1 MGVPCYLCTMFV
13 RKKPNKSGTVS
24 VQVVQKTKTRKQ
36 RVVKSFGSARPD
48 DTAAIE
54 NLMQA
59 ASSFL
64 QEIAGPALPHIYE
77 EEDVID
83 GFVSNLNNAQ
93 VQVAGPELVF
103 GTLYDRIGY
112 GAIRNSMFRNIV
124 ICRLFNPGSKLKS
137 VDYMERYLHV
147 TYGVDQIYR
156 FLDNLCYRKE
166 DDEGKADCNGCSG
179 SEAGKECDNLKPLAT
194 TKPKPD
200 DFKTS
205 VENIAYSY
213 TKKMV
218 GDNISVCFYDMT
230 TLYFEAAEEDDLR
243 KCGFSKDGKHSCPQI
258 FLGLLVAS
266 GGNPIGYEIYEG
278 NISEGHTMIPLIRK
292 LASRFGFDKPIV
304 VADAG
309 LLSKTNI
316 DELTKDGYQ
325 YILGARPK
333 SETEK
338 IKEQILAL
346 DMKHGDVVE
355 IKKDGDVR
363 LVLSCTEKR
372 AKKDA
377 HNRQRGLA
385 RLQKKMA
392 SGRLT
397 KQNINNRGYNKYLKM
412 EGEVTIGINMEKYE
426 ADAAWDGIKG
436 YVTNTML
443 TKDEVIANYSNLWF
457 IERAFR
463 MNKFDLAVRPI
474 YHRLRNRIEG
484 HICICFT
491 AYTIMLELER
501 ILKAAKSELTIYRV
515 QELVKNMYAI
525 TYTLPK
531 SKQTRR
537 VYLGMDEEQSELCRL
552 VVPSWGR

>member
-1 MGVPCYLCTMFV
+1 MFI

-24 VQVVQKTKTRKQ
+24 VQVVQKIKSRKQ
-36 RVVKSFGSARPD
+36 RVLKSLGSAHPN
-48 DTAAIE
+48 DTASLE
-54 NLMQA
+54 KLMLQ
-59 ASSFL
+59 ASSFI
-64 QEIAGPALPHIYE
+64 QEMEGPSLPHIYE

-83 GFVSNLNNAQ
+83 GFVSSLNNAQ

-112 GAIRNSMFRNIV
+112 GAIRNRMFRNIV
-124 ICRLFNPGSKLKS
+124 ICRLFNPGSKLKT

-147 TYGVDQIYR
+147 TYSVDQIYR

-166 DDEGKADCNGCSG
+166 EEEKGNDVRKPETAGEG
-179 SEAGKECDNLKPLAT
+179 SEPTSTSTAKSKQ
-194 TKPKPD
+194 D
-200 DFKTS
+200 DFKTR
-205 VENIAYSY
+205 VEDIAYSY

-218 GDNISVCFYDMT
+218 GDGISVCFYDMT

-292 LASRFGFDKPIV
+292 LASRFGFNKPIV

-309 LLSKTNI
+309 LLSKANI
-316 DELTKDGYQ
+316 EELTKDGYQ
-325 YILGARPK
+325 YIIGARPK
-333 SETEK
+333 SESDK
-338 IKEQILAL
+338 VKEQILSL
-346 DMKHGDVVE
+346 DMKYGDVVE
-355 IKKDGDVR
+355 IEKDGGVR
-363 LVLSCTEKR
+363 IVLSCTERR

-412 EGEVTIGINMEKYE
+412 EGEVTISINMEKYE

-436 YVTNTML
+436 YVTNTTL
-443 TKDEVIANYSNLWF
+443 EKDEVIANYSNLWF

-474 YHRLRNRIEG
+474 FHRLRNRIEG

-501 ILKAAKSELTIYRV
+501 ILKAAKSEITIYRA

-531 SKQTRR
+531 SKQTKR
-537 VYLGMDEEQSELCRL
+537 VYLGMDDEQSELCQM
-552 VVPSWGR
+552 VVPDWRK

>member
-1 MGVPCYLCTMFV
+1 MFI
-13 RKKPNKSGTVS
+13 RKKLNKSGTVS
-24 VQVVQKTKTRKQ
+24 VFVLSTTKSRKQ
-36 RVVKSFGSARPD
+36 RLVKSFGSAHPN
-48 DTAAIE
+48 DTAAME
-54 NLMQA
+54 KLMQQ
-59 ASSFL
+59 ASSFI
-64 QEIAGPALPHIYE
+64 QEMEGPSLPHIYE

-83 GFVSNLNNAQ
+83 GFVSSLNNAQ

-112 GAIRNSMFRNIV
+112 GAIRNRMFRNIV
-124 ICRLFNPGSKLKS
+124 ICRLFNPGSKLKT

-147 TYGVDQIYR
+147 TYSVDQIYR

-166 DDEGKADCNGCSG
+166 EEEKGNDGRKSETAGEG
-179 SEAGKECDNLKPLAT
+179 SEPTSTSTAKSKQ
-194 TKPKPD
+194 D
-200 DFKTS
+200 DFKTR
-205 VENIAYSY
+205 VEDIAYSY

-218 GDNISVCFYDMT
+218 GDGISVCFYDMT

-309 LLSKTNI
+309 LLSKANI
-316 DELTKDGYQ
+316 EELTKDGYQ
-325 YILGARPK
+325 YIIGARPK
-333 SETEK
+333 SESNK
-338 IKEQILAL
+338 VKEQILSL
-346 DMKHGDVVE
+346 DMKYGDVVE
-355 IKKDGDVR
+355 IEKDGGVR
-363 LVLSCTEKR
+363 IVLSCTERR

-412 EGEVTIGINMEKYE
+412 EGEVTISINMEKYE

-436 YVTNTML
+436 YVTNTTL
-443 TKDEVIANYSNLWF
+443 EKDEVIANYSNLWF

-474 YHRLRNRIEG
+474 FHRLRNRIEG

-501 ILKAAKSELTIYRV
+501 ILKAAKSEITIYRA

-531 SKQTRR
+531 SKQTKR

-552 VVPSWGR
+552 VVPGWQQDT

>member
-1 MGVPCYLCTMFV
+1 MFI
-13 RKKPNKSGTVS
+13 RKKRNKSGTIS
-24 VQVVQKTKTRKQ
+24 VFVLSTTKSRKQ
-36 RVVKSFGSARPD
+36 RLVKSFGSAHPN
-48 DTAAIE
+48 DTATLE
-54 NLMQA
+54 KLMQQA
-59 ASSFL
+59 LSFI
-64 QEIAGPALPHIYE
+64 QEMEGPSLPHIYE

-83 GFVSNLNNAQ
+83 GFVSSLSNAQ

-112 GAIRNSMFRNIV
+112 GAIRNRMFRDIV
-124 ICRLFNPGSKLKS
+124 ICRLFNPGSKLKT

-147 TYGVDQIYR
+147 TYSVDQIYR

-166 DDEGKADCNGCSG
+166 EEEKSNDDRKPETAAGESG
-179 SEAGKECDNLKPLAT
+179 STSTSPAKPRPA
-194 TKPKPD
+194 
-200 DFKTS
+200 DFKTR
-205 VENIAYSY
+205 VEDIAYSY
-213 TKKMV
+213 TKKMA

-309 LLSKTNI
+309 LLSKANI
-316 DELTKDGYQ
+316 EELTKDGYQ

-333 SETEK
+333 SESEK
-338 IKEQILAL
+338 VKEQILSL
-346 DMKHGDVVE
+346 GMKYGDVVE
-355 IKKDGDVR
+355 IEKGGGVR

-372 AKKDA
+372 ARKDA

-412 EGEVTIGINMEKYE
+412 EGEVTISINMEKYE

-436 YVTNTML
+436 YVTNTTL
-443 TKDEVIANYSNLWF
+443 EKDEVIANYSNLWF

-501 ILKAAKSELTIYRV
+501 ILKAAKSEITIYRA

-531 SKQTRR
+531 SKQTKR
-537 VYLGMDEEQSELCRL
+537 VYLGMDEEQSDLCRL
-552 VVPSWGR
+552 VVPGWRK

>member
-1 MGVPCYLCTMFV
+1 M
-13 RKKPNKSGTVS
+13 
-24 VQVVQKTKTRKQ
+24 
-36 RVVKSFGSARPD
+36 
-48 DTAAIE
+48 E
-54 NLMQA
+54 
-59 ASSFL
+59 
-64 QEIAGPALPHIYE
+64 GPFLPHIYE

-83 GFVSNLNNAQ
+83 GFVSSLNNAQ

-112 GAIRNSMFRNIV
+112 GAIRNRMFRNIV
-124 ICRLFNPGSKLKS
+124 ICRLFNPGSKLKT

-147 TYGVDQIYR
+147 TYSVDQIYR

-166 DDEGKADCNGCSG
+166 DEKKKEETGGGESEGGEK
-179 SEAGKECDNLKPLAT
+179 CDAPKPRTAS
-194 TKPKPD
+194 KPKPD
-200 DFKTS
+200 DFKTRL
-205 VENIAYSY
+205 EDIAYSH

-218 GDNISVCFYDMT
+218 GDSISVCFYDMT

-243 KCGFSKDGKHSCPQI
+243 RCGFSKDGRHSCPQM

-309 LLSKTNI
+309 LLSKANI
-316 DELTKDGYQ
+316 EELTRDGYQ

-346 DMKHGDVVE
+346 GMKHGDVVE
-355 IKKDGDVR
+355 IRKDGDVR
-363 LVLSCTEKR
+363 IVLSCTEKR

-385 RLQKKMA
+385 RLQKRMA

-412 EGEVTIGINMEKYE
+412 EGEVTISINMEKYE

-436 YVTNTML
+436 YVTNTTL
-443 TKDEVIANYSNLWF
+443 TKDEVIDNYSNLWF

-463 MNKFDLAVRPI
+463 INKFDLAVRPI

-501 ILKAAKSELTIYRV
+501 ILKAAKSELTIYRA

-531 SKQTRR
+531 SRQTKR

-552 VVPSWGR
+552 VVPGWRQGT

>member
-1 MGVPCYLCTMFV
+1 MFI
-13 RKKPNKSGTVS
+13 RKKLNKSGTVS
-24 VQVVQKTKTRKQ
+24 VFVLSTTKSRKQ
-36 RVVKSFGSARPD
+36 RLVKSFGSAHPN
-48 DTAAIE
+48 DTAALE
-54 NLMQA
+54 KLLQQ
-59 ASSFL
+59 ASSFI
-64 QEIAGPALPHIYE
+64 QEMEGPSLPHIYE

-83 GFVSNLNNAQ
+83 GFVSSLNNAQ

-112 GAIRNSMFRNIV
+112 GAIRNRMFRNIV
-124 ICRLFNPGSKLKS
+124 ICRLFNPGSKLKT

-147 TYGVDQIYR
+147 TYSVDQIYR

-166 DDEGKADCNGCSG
+166 EEEKGNDDRKSETAGEG
-179 SEAGKECDNLKPLAT
+179 SEPTSTSSAKSKQ
-194 TKPKPD
+194 D
-200 DFKTS
+200 DFKTR
-205 VENIAYSY
+205 VEDIAYSY

-218 GDNISVCFYDMT
+218 GDGISVCFYDMT

-309 LLSKTNI
+309 LLSKANI
-316 DELTKDGYQ
+316 EELTKDGYQ
-325 YILGARPK
+325 YIIGARPK
-333 SETEK
+333 SESDK
-338 IKEQILAL
+338 VKEQILSL
-346 DMKHGDVVE
+346 DMKYGDVVE
-355 IKKDGDVR
+355 IEKDGGVR
-363 LVLSCTEKR
+363 IVLSCTERR

-412 EGEVTIGINMEKYE
+412 EGEVTISINMEKYE

-436 YVTNTML
+436 YVTNTTL
-443 TKDEVIANYSNLWF
+443 EKDEVIANYSNLWF

-474 YHRLRNRIEG
+474 FHRLRNRIEG

-501 ILKAAKSELTIYRV
+501 ILKAAKSEITIYRA

-531 SKQTRR
+531 SKQTKR

-552 VVPSWGR
+552 VVPGWQQDT

>member
-1 MGVPCYLCTMFV
+1 M
-13 RKKPNKSGTVS
+13 SGTVS
-24 VQVVQKTKTRKQ
+24 VQVVQKTKSRKQ
-36 RVVKSFGSARPD
+36 RVLKSLGSAYPH
-48 DTAAIE
+48 DTSAME
-54 NLMQA
+54 KLMQQ
-59 ASSFL
+59 ASFFI
-64 QEIAGPALPHIYE
+64 QEMEGPSLPHIYE
-77 EEDVID
+77 EEEVID
-83 GFVSNLNNAQ
+83 GFVSSLSNAQ

-112 GAIRNSMFRNIV
+112 GAIRNRMFRNIV
-124 ICRLFNPGSKLKS
+124 ICRLFNPGSKLKT

-147 TYGVDQIYR
+147 TYSVDQIYR

-166 DDEGKADCNGCSG
+166 AEEKSNDVRKPETAEGEGESTPTSPA
-179 SEAGKECDNLKPLAT
+179 
-194 TKPKPD
+194 KPKSA
-200 DFKTS
+200 DFKTR
-205 VENIAYSY
+205 VEDIAYSY

-218 GDNISVCFYDMT
+218 GDGISVCFYDMT

-309 LLSKTNI
+309 LLSKANI
-316 DELTKDGYQ
+316 EELTKDGYQ
-325 YILGARPK
+325 YIIGARPK
-333 SETEK
+333 SESDK
-338 IKEQILAL
+338 VKEQILSL
-346 DMKHGDVVE
+346 DMKYGDVME
-355 IKKDGDVR
+355 IEKDGGVR
-363 LVLSCTEKR
+363 IVLSCTERR

-412 EGEVTIGINMEKYE
+412 EGEVTISINMEKYE

-436 YVTNTML
+436 YVTNT
-443 TKDEVIANYSNLWF
+443 TIEKDEIIANYSNLWF

-474 YHRLRNRIEG
+474 FHRLRNRIEG

-501 ILKAAKSELTIYRV
+501 ILKAAKSEITIYRA

-531 SKQTRR
+531 SKQNKR
-537 VYLGMDEEQSELCRL
+537 VYLGMNDEQSELCRL
-552 VVPSWGR
+552 VVPDWRK

>member
-1 MGVPCYLCTMFV
+1 
-13 RKKPNKSGTVS
+13 
-24 VQVVQKTKTRKQ
+24 
-36 RVVKSFGSARPD
+36 
-48 DTAAIE
+48 
-54 NLMQA
+54 MQA

-64 QEIAGPALPHIYE
+64 QEKAGPSLPHVYE

-83 GFVSNLNNAQ
+83 GFVSSLNNAQ

-112 GAIRNSMFRNIV
+112 GSIQNGMFRNIV
-124 ICRLFNPGSKLKS
+124 ICRLFNPGSKLKT

-147 TYGVDQIYR
+147 TYSVDQIYR

-166 DDEGKADCNGCSG
+166 EDKKSGDDSKDETLKAAAQYKS
-179 SEAGKECDNLKPLAT
+179 AT
-194 TKPKPD
+194 PSQSKSD
-200 DFKTS
+200 DFKTR

-213 TKKMV
+213 TRKMV

-243 KCGFSKDGKHSCPQI
+243 RCGFSKDGKHSCPQI

-266 GGNPIGYEIYEG
+266 GGNPIGYEIYQG
-278 NISEGHTMIPLIRK
+278 NISEGHTMIPRK

-309 LLSKTNI
+309 LLSKDNI
-316 DELTKDGYQ
+316 EELTKDGYQ

-338 IKEQILAL
+338 TKEQILAL
-346 DMKHGDVVE
+346 GMKHGDVVE
-355 IKKDGDVR
+355 IKKGGDVR

-372 AKKDA
+372 ARKDA
-377 HNRQRGLA
+377 HNRERGLA

-412 EGEVTIGINMEKYE
+412 EGEVTISINMEKYE

-436 YVTNTML
+436 YVTNTEL
-443 TKDEVIANYSNLWF
+443 TKEEVIANYSNLWF

-463 MNKFDLAVRPI
+463 MNKFDLAVRPV

-501 ILKAAKSELTIYRV
+501 ILKAAKSELTIYRA
-515 QELVKNMYAI
+515 QEPVKNMYAI

-531 SKQTRR
+531 SKQTKR
-537 VYLGMDEEQSELCRL
+537 VYLGMDEEQLELCRL
-552 VVPSWGR
+552 VVPDWGK

>member
-1 MGVPCYLCTMFV
+1 MFI
-13 RKKPNKSGTVS
+13 RKKLNKSGTVS
-24 VQVVQKTKTRKQ
+24 VFVLSTTKSRKQ
-36 RVVKSFGSARPD
+36 RLVKSFGSAHPN
-48 DTAAIE
+48 DTASLE
-54 NLMQA
+54 KLMLQ
-59 ASSFL
+59 ASSFI
-64 QEIAGPALPHIYE
+64 QEMEGPSLPHIYE

-83 GFVSNLNNAQ
+83 GFVSSLNNAQ

-112 GAIRNSMFRNIV
+112 GAIRNRMFRNIV
-124 ICRLFNPGSKLKS
+124 ICRLFNPGSKLKT

-147 TYGVDQIYR
+147 TYSVDQIYR

-166 DDEGKADCNGCSG
+166 EEEKGNDDRKSETAGEG
-179 SEAGKECDNLKPLAT
+179 SEPTSTSSAKSKQ
-194 TKPKPD
+194 D
-200 DFKTS
+200 DFKTR
-205 VENIAYSY
+205 VEDIAYSY
-213 TKKMV
+213 TKNMA
-218 GDNISVCFYDMT
+218 GDGISVCFYDMT

-309 LLSKTNI
+309 LLSKGNI
-316 DELTKDGYQ
+316 EELTKDGYQ
-325 YILGARPK
+325 YIIGARPK
-333 SETEK
+333 SESDK
-338 IKEQILAL
+338 VKEQILSL
-346 DMKHGDVVE
+346 DMKYGDIVE
-355 IKKDGDVR
+355 IEKDGGVR
-363 LVLSCTEKR
+363 IVLSCTERR

-412 EGEVTIGINMEKYE
+412 EGEVTISINMEKYE

-436 YVTNTML
+436 YVTNTTL
-443 TKDEVIANYSNLWF
+443 EKDEVIANYSNLWF

-474 YHRLRNRIEG
+474 FHRLRNRIEG

-501 ILKAAKSELTIYRV
+501 MLKAAKSEITIYRA

-531 SKQTRR
+531 SKQTKR

-552 VVPSWGR
+552 VVPGWQQDT

>member
-1 MGVPCYLCTMFV
+1 MFV

-48 DTAAIE
+48 DTAAME
-54 NLMQA
+54 KLMQA

-64 QEIAGPALPHIYE
+64 QEMAGPALPHIYE

-83 GFVSNLNNAQ
+83 DFVGSLNNAQ
-93 VQVAGPELVF
+93 IQVAGPELVF

-112 GAIRNSMFRNIV
+112 GAIKNRMFRNIV

-147 TYGVDQIYR
+147 TYSVDQVYR

-166 DDEGKADCNGCSG
+166 DEKKKEESGGG
-179 SEAGKECDNLKPLAT
+179 SESDKECDAPDPQTSA
-194 TKPKPD
+194 KPKPD
-200 DFKTS
+200 DFKTR

-309 LLSKTNI
+309 LLSKAHI

-333 SETEK
+333 SESEK
-338 IKEQILAL
+338 
-346 DMKHGDVVE
+346 V
-355 IKKDGDVR
+355 
-363 LVLSCTEKR
+363 
-372 AKKDA
+372 
-377 HNRQRGLA
+377 
-385 RLQKKMA
+385 
-392 SGRLT
+392 
-397 KQNINNRGYNKYLKM
+397 
-412 EGEVTIGINMEKYE
+412 
-426 ADAAWDGIKG
+426 KG
-436 YVTNTML
+436 
-443 TKDEVIANYSNLWF
+443 
-457 IERAFR
+457 
-463 MNKFDLAVRPI
+463 
-474 YHRLRNRIEG
+474 
-484 HICICFT
+484 
-491 AYTIMLELER
+491 
-501 ILKAAKSELTIYRV
+501 
-515 QELVKNMYAI
+515 
-525 TYTLPK
+525 
-531 SKQTRR
+531 
-537 VYLGMDEEQSELCRL
+537 
-552 VVPSWGR
+552 

>member
-1 MGVPCYLCTMFV
+1 MFI
-13 RKKPNKSGTVS
+13 RKKLNKSGTVS
-24 VQVVQKTKTRKQ
+24 VFVLSTTKSRKQ
-36 RVVKSFGSARPD
+36 RLVKSFGSAHPN
-48 DTAAIE
+48 DTASLE
-54 NLMQA
+54 KLMQQ
-59 ASSFL
+59 ASSFI
-64 QEIAGPALPHIYE
+64 QEMEGPSLPHIYE
-77 EEDVID
+77 EEEVID
-83 GFVSNLNNAQ
+83 GFVSSLNNTQ

-103 GTLYDRIGY
+103 GMLYDRIGY
-112 GAIRNSMFRNIV
+112 GAIRNRMFRNIV
-124 ICRLFNPGSKLKS
+124 ICRLFNPGSKLKT

-147 TYGVDQIYR
+147 TYSVDQIYR

-166 DDEGKADCNGCSG
+166 EEEKSNDVRKPETAEGEGESTSTSPA
-179 SEAGKECDNLKPLAT
+179 
-194 TKPKPD
+194 KPKSA
-200 DFKTS
+200 DFKTR
-205 VENIAYSY
+205 VEDIAYSY

-218 GDNISVCFYDMT
+218 GDGISVCFYDMT

-309 LLSKTNI
+309 LLSKANI
-316 DELTKDGYQ
+316 EELTKDGYQ
-325 YILGARPK
+325 YIIGARPK
-333 SETEK
+333 SESDRV
-338 IKEQILAL
+338 KEQILSL
-346 DMKHGDVVE
+346 DMKYGDVME
-355 IKKDGDVR
+355 IEKGGGVR
-363 LVLSCTEKR
+363 IVLSCTERR

-412 EGEVTIGINMEKYE
+412 EGEVTISINMEKYE

-436 YVTNTML
+436 YVTNTTL
-443 TKDEVIANYSNLWF
+443 EKDEVIANYSNLWF

-474 YHRLRNRIEG
+474 FHRLRNRIEG

-501 ILKAAKSELTIYRV
+501 ILKAAKSEITIYRA

-531 SKQTRR
+531 SKQTKR

-552 VVPSWGR
+552 VVPGWQQDT

>member
-1 MGVPCYLCTMFV
+1 MFI
-13 RKKPNKSGTVS
+13 RKKLNKSGTVS
-24 VQVVQKTKTRKQ
+24 VFVLSTTKSRKQ
-36 RVVKSFGSARPD
+36 RLVKSFGSAHPN
-48 DTAAIE
+48 DTASLE
-54 NLMQA
+54 KLMLQ
-59 ASSFL
+59 ASSFI
-64 QEIAGPALPHIYE
+64 QEMEGPSLPHIYE

-83 GFVSNLNNAQ
+83 GFVSSLNNAQ

-112 GAIRNSMFRNIV
+112 GAIRNRMFRNIV
-124 ICRLFNPGSKLKS
+124 ICRLFNPGSKLKT

-147 TYGVDQIYR
+147 TYSVDQIYR
-156 FLDNLCYRKE
+156 FLDNLCHRKE
-166 DDEGKADCNGCSG
+166 EEEKGNDGRKSETAGEG
-179 SEAGKECDNLKPLAT
+179 SEPTSTSTAKSKQ
-194 TKPKPD
+194 D
-200 DFKTS
+200 DFKTL
-205 VENIAYSY
+205 VEYIAYSY
-213 TKKMV
+213 TKKMA
-218 GDNISVCFYDMT
+218 GDGISVCFYDMT

-309 LLSKTNI
+309 LLSKANI
-316 DELTKDGYQ
+316 EELTKDGYQ
-325 YILGARPK
+325 YIIGARPK
-333 SETEK
+333 SESDK
-338 IKEQILAL
+338 VKEQILSL
-346 DMKHGDVVE
+346 DMKYGDVVE
-355 IKKDGDVR
+355 IEKDGGVR
-363 LVLSCTEKR
+363 IVLSCTERR

-412 EGEVTIGINMEKYE
+412 EGEVTISINMEKYE

-436 YVTNTML
+436 YVTNTTL
-443 TKDEVIANYSNLWF
+443 EKDEVIANYSNLWF

-501 ILKAAKSELTIYRV
+501 ILKAAKSEITIYRA

-531 SKQTRR
+531 SKQTKR

-552 VVPSWGR
+552 VVPGWQQDT

>member
-1 MGVPCYLCTMFV
+1 M
-13 RKKPNKSGTVS
+13 KSL
-24 VQVVQKTKTRKQ
+24 
-36 RVVKSFGSARPD
+36 GSAHPS
-48 DTAAIE
+48 DTAALE
-54 NLMQA
+54 TLVQQ
-59 ASSFL
+59 ASSFI
-64 QEIAGPALPHIYE
+64 QEMEGPSLPHIYE

-83 GFVSNLNNAQ
+83 GFVSSLNNTQ

-112 GAIRNSMFRNIV
+112 GAIRNRMFRNIV
-124 ICRLFNPGSKLKS
+124 ICRLFNPGSKLKT

-147 TYGVDQIYR
+147 TYSVDQIYR
-156 FLDNLCYRKE
+156 FLDNLCYRK
-166 DDEGKADCNGCSG
+166 DEGEKSNDGRKPENA
-179 SEAGKECDNLKPLAT
+179 AGGNESTANSPA
-194 TKPKPD
+194 KPKLD
-200 DFKTS
+200 DFKTR
-205 VENIAYSY
+205 VEDIAYSY
-213 TKKMV
+213 TKKVV
-218 GDNISVCFYDMT
+218 GDGISVCFYDMT

-316 DELTKDGYQ
+316 EELTKDGYQ
-325 YILGARPK
+325 YIIGARPK
-333 SETEK
+333 SESDK
-338 IKEQILAL
+338 VKEQILSL
-346 DMKHGDVVE
+346 GMKYGDVVE
-355 IKKDGDVR
+355 IEKDSGVR

-372 AKKDA
+372 ARKDA

-392 SGRLT
+392 GGRLT

-412 EGEVTIGINMEKYE
+412 EGEVTISINMEKYE

-436 YVTNTML
+436 YLTNTTL
-443 TKDEVIANYSNLWF
+443 EKGEVIANYSNLWF

-501 ILKAAKSELTIYRV
+501 ILKAAKSGITIYRA

-531 SKQTRR
+531 SRQVKR
-537 VYLGMDEEQSELCRL
+537 VYLGMDEEQSELCQL
-552 VVPSWGR
+552 VVHDWRKGT

>member
-1 MGVPCYLCTMFV
+1 MFI
-13 RKKPNKSGTVS
+13 RKKPNMSGTVS
-24 VQVVQKTKTRKQ
+24 VQVVQKTKSRKQ
-36 RVVKSFGSARPD
+36 RVLKSLGSAYPH
-48 DTAAIE
+48 DTSAME
-54 NLMQA
+54 KLMQQ
-59 ASSFL
+59 ASSFI
-64 QEIAGPALPHIYE
+64 QEMEGPSLPHIYE
-77 EEDVID
+77 EEEVID
-83 GFVSNLNNAQ
+83 GFVSSLSNAQ

-112 GAIRNSMFRNIV
+112 GAIRNRMFRNIV
-124 ICRLFNPGSKLKS
+124 ICRLFNPGSKLKT

-147 TYGVDQIYR
+147 TYSVDQIYR

-166 DDEGKADCNGCSG
+166 AEEKSNDVRKPETAEGEGESTPTSPA
-179 SEAGKECDNLKPLAT
+179 
-194 TKPKPD
+194 KPKSA
-200 DFKTS
+200 DFKTR
-205 VENIAYSY
+205 VEDIAYSY

-218 GDNISVCFYDMT
+218 GDGISVCFYDMT

-309 LLSKTNI
+309 LLSKGNI
-316 DELTKDGYQ
+316 EELTKDGYQ
-325 YILGARPK
+325 YIIGARPK
-333 SETEK
+333 SESDK
-338 IKEQILAL
+338 VKEQILSL
-346 DMKHGDVVE
+346 DMKYGDVME
-355 IKKDGDVR
+355 IEKDGGVR
-363 LVLSCTEKR
+363 IVLSCTERR

-412 EGEVTIGINMEKYE
+412 EGEVTISINMEKYE

-436 YVTNTML
+436 YVTNTTL
-443 TKDEVIANYSNLWF
+443 EKDEVIANYSNLWF

-474 YHRLRNRIEG
+474 FHRLRNRIEG

-501 ILKAAKSELTIYRV
+501 MLKAAKSEITIYRA

-531 SKQTRR
+531 SKQTKR
-537 VYLGMDEEQSELCRL
+537 VYLGMDEEQSELYRL
-552 VVPSWGR
+552 VVPGWQQDT

>member
-1 MGVPCYLCTMFV
+1 MFI
-13 RKKPNKSGTVS
+13 RKKLNKSGTVS
-24 VQVVQKTKTRKQ
+24 VFVLSTTKSRKQ
-36 RVVKSFGSARPD
+36 RLVKSFGSAHPN
-48 DTAAIE
+48 DTAAME
-54 NLMQA
+54 KLMQQ
-59 ASSFL
+59 ASSFI
-64 QEIAGPALPHIYE
+64 QEMEGPSLPHIYE

-83 GFVSNLNNAQ
+83 GFVSSLNNAQ

-112 GAIRNSMFRNIV
+112 GAIRNRMFRNIV
-124 ICRLFNPGSKLKS
+124 ICRLFNPGSKLKT

-147 TYGVDQIYR
+147 TYSVDQIYR

-166 DDEGKADCNGCSG
+166 EEEKGNDGRKSETAGEG
-179 SEAGKECDNLKPLAT
+179 SEPTSTSSAKSKQ
-194 TKPKPD
+194 D
-200 DFKTS
+200 DFKTR
-205 VENIAYSY
+205 VEDIAYSY

-218 GDNISVCFYDMT
+218 GDGISVCFYDMT

-309 LLSKTNI
+309 LLSKANI
-316 DELTKDGYQ
+316 EELTKDGYQ
-325 YILGARPK
+325 YIIGARPK
-333 SETEK
+333 SESDK
-338 IKEQILAL
+338 VKEQILSL
-346 DMKHGDVVE
+346 DMKCGDVVE
-355 IKKDGDVR
+355 IEKDGGVR
-363 LVLSCTEKR
+363 IVLSCTERR

-412 EGEVTIGINMEKYE
+412 EGEVTISINMEKYE

-436 YVTNTML
+436 YVTNTTL
-443 TKDEVIANYSNLWF
+443 EKDEVITNYSNLWF

-474 YHRLRNRIEG
+474 FHRLRNRIEG

-501 ILKAAKSELTIYRV
+501 MLKAAKSEITIYRA

-531 SKQTRR
+531 SKQTKR

-552 VVPSWGR
+552 VVPGWQQDT

>member
-1 MGVPCYLCTMFV
+1 MFV

-36 RVVKSFGSARPD
+36 RVVKSFGSALPD
-48 DTAAIE
+48 DTAAME
-54 NLMQA
+54 KLMQA

-64 QEIAGPALPHIYE
+64 QEMAGPVLPHIYE

-83 GFVSNLNNAQ
+83 GFVSSLNNAQ

-147 TYGVDQIYR
+147 TYSVDQIYR

-166 DDEGKADCNGCSG
+166 DDEGRADCNGCSG
-179 SEAGKECDNLKPLAT
+179 SEAGKECDTPKPQAT
-194 TKPKPD
+194 TKLKPD

-346 DMKHGDVVE
+346 GMKHGDVVE

-412 EGEVTIGINMEKYE
+412 EGEVTISINMEKYE

-501 ILKAAKSELTIYRV
+501 ILKGAKSELTIYRA

-531 SKQTRR
+531 SRQTKR
-537 VYLGMDEEQSELCRL
+537 VYLGMDEEQAELCKL
-552 VVPSWGR
+552 VVPGWSR

>member
-1 MGVPCYLCTMFV
+1 MFI
-13 RKKPNKSGTVS
+13 RKKLNKSGTVS
-24 VQVVQKTKTRKQ
+24 VFVLSTTKSRKQ
-36 RVVKSFGSARPD
+36 RLVKSFGSAHPN
-48 DTAAIE
+48 DTAAME
-54 NLMQA
+54 KLMQQ
-59 ASSFL
+59 ASSFI
-64 QEIAGPALPHIYE
+64 QEMEGPSLPHIYE

-83 GFVSNLNNAQ
+83 GFVSSLNNTQ

-112 GAIRNSMFRNIV
+112 GAIRNRMFRNIV
-124 ICRLFNPGSKLKS
+124 ICRLFNPGSKLKT

-147 TYGVDQIYR
+147 TYSVDQIYR

-166 DDEGKADCNGCSG
+166 EEEKGNDGRKSETAGEG
-179 SEAGKECDNLKPLAT
+179 SEPTSTSSAKSKQ
-194 TKPKPD
+194 D
-200 DFKTS
+200 DFKTR
-205 VENIAYSY
+205 VEDIAYSY
-213 TKKMV
+213 TKNMA
-218 GDNISVCFYDMT
+218 GDGISVCFYDMT

-309 LLSKTNI
+309 LLSKANI
-316 DELTKDGYQ
+316 EELTKDGYQ
-325 YILGARPK
+325 YIIGARPK
-333 SETEK
+333 SESDK
-338 IKEQILAL
+338 VKEQILSL
-346 DMKHGDVVE
+346 DMKYGDVME
-355 IKKDGDVR
+355 IEKDGGVR
-363 LVLSCTEKR
+363 IVLSCTERR

-412 EGEVTIGINMEKYE
+412 EGEVTISINMEKYE

-436 YVTNTML
+436 YVTNTTL
-443 TKDEVIANYSNLWF
+443 EKDEVIANYSNLWF

-474 YHRLRNRIEG
+474 FHRLRNRIEG

-501 ILKAAKSELTIYRV
+501 MLKAAKSEITIYRA

-531 SKQTRR
+531 SKQTKR
-537 VYLGMDEEQSELCRL
+537 VYLGMDEEQSELYRL
-552 VVPSWGR
+552 VVPGWQQDT

>member
-1 MGVPCYLCTMFV
+1 MFI
-13 RKKPNKSGTVS
+13 RKKLNKSGTVS
-24 VQVVQKTKTRKQ
+24 VFVLSTSKSRKQ
-36 RVVKSFGSARPD
+36 RLVKSFGSAHPN
-48 DTAAIE
+48 DTASLE
-54 NLMQA
+54 KLMQQ
-59 ASSFL
+59 ASSFI
-64 QEIAGPALPHIYE
+64 QEMEGPSLPHIYE

-83 GFVSNLNNAQ
+83 GFVSSLSNAQ

-112 GAIRNSMFRNIV
+112 GAIRNRMFRNIV
-124 ICRLFNPGSKLKS
+124 ICRLFNPGSKLKT

-147 TYGVDQIYR
+147 TYSVDQIYR

-166 DDEGKADCNGCSG
+166 EEEKSNDDRKPETAEGEGESTSTSPA
-179 SEAGKECDNLKPLAT
+179 
-194 TKPKPD
+194 KPKSA
-200 DFKTS
+200 DFKTR
-205 VENIAYSY
+205 VEDIAYSY

-218 GDNISVCFYDMT
+218 GDGISVCFYDMT

-309 LLSKTNI
+309 LLSKANI
-316 DELTKDGYQ
+316 EELTKDGYQ
-325 YILGARPK
+325 YIIGARPK
-333 SETEK
+333 SESNK
-338 IKEQILAL
+338 VKEQILSL
-346 DMKHGDVVE
+346 DMKYGDVVE
-355 IKKDGDVR
+355 IEKDGGVR
-363 LVLSCTEKR
+363 IVLSCTERR

-412 EGEVTIGINMEKYE
+412 EGEVTISINMEKYE

-436 YVTNTML
+436 YVTNTTL
-443 TKDEVIANYSNLWF
+443 EKDEVIANYSNLWF

-474 YHRLRNRIEG
+474 FHRLRNRIEG

-501 ILKAAKSELTIYRV
+501 ILKAAKSEITIYRA

-531 SKQTRR
+531 SKQTKR

-552 VVPSWGR
+552 VVPGWQQDT

>member
-1 MGVPCYLCTMFV
+1 MFI
-13 RKKPNKSGTVS
+13 RKKLNKSGTVS
-24 VQVVQKTKTRKQ
+24 VFVLSTTKSRKQ
-36 RVVKSFGSARPD
+36 RLVKSFGSAHPN
-48 DTAAIE
+48 DTASLE
-54 NLMQA
+54 KLMLQ
-59 ASSFL
+59 ASSFI
-64 QEIAGPALPHIYE
+64 QEMEGPSLPHIYE

-83 GFVSNLNNAQ
+83 GFVSSLNNAQ

-112 GAIRNSMFRNIV
+112 GAIRNRMFRNIV
-124 ICRLFNPGSKLKS
+124 ICRLFNPGSKLKT

-147 TYGVDQIYR
+147 TYSVDQIYR

-166 DDEGKADCNGCSG
+166 EEEKGNDGRKSETAGEG
-179 SEAGKECDNLKPLAT
+179 SEPTSTSTAKSKQ
-194 TKPKPD
+194 D
-200 DFKTS
+200 DFKTR
-205 VENIAYSY
+205 VEDIAYSY

-218 GDNISVCFYDMT
+218 GDGISVCFYDMT

-243 KCGFSKDGKHSCPQI
+243 KCGFSKDG
-258 FLGLLVAS
+258 
-266 GGNPIGYEIYEG
+266 
-278 NISEGHTMIPLIRK
+278 
-292 LASRFGFDKPIV
+292 GFDKPIV

-309 LLSKTNI
+309 LLSKANI
-316 DELTKDGYQ
+316 EELTKDGYQ
-325 YILGARPK
+325 YIIGARPK
-333 SETEK
+333 SESDK
-338 IKEQILAL
+338 VKEQILSL
-346 DMKHGDVVE
+346 DMKYGDVVE
-355 IKKDGDVR
+355 IEKDGGVR
-363 LVLSCTEKR
+363 IVLSCTERR

-412 EGEVTIGINMEKYE
+412 EGEVTISINMEKYE

-436 YVTNTML
+436 YVTNTTL
-443 TKDEVIANYSNLWF
+443 EKDEVIANYSNLWF

-474 YHRLRNRIEG
+474 FHRLRNRIEG

-501 ILKAAKSELTIYRV
+501 ILKAAKSEITIYRA

-531 SKQTRR
+531 SKQTKR

-552 VVPSWGR
+552 VVPGWQQDT

>member
-1 MGVPCYLCTMFV
+1 MFI
-13 RKKPNKSGTVS
+13 RKKLNKSGTVS
-24 VQVVQKTKTRKQ
+24 VFVLSTTKSRKQ
-36 RVVKSFGSARPD
+36 RLVKSFGSAHPN
-48 DTAAIE
+48 DTAAME
-54 NLMQA
+54 KLMQQ
-59 ASSFL
+59 ASSFI
-64 QEIAGPALPHIYE
+64 QEMEGPSLPHIYE

-83 GFVSNLNNAQ
+83 GFVSSLNNAQ

-112 GAIRNSMFRNIV
+112 GAIRNRMFRNIV
-124 ICRLFNPGSKLKS
+124 ICRLFNPGSKLKT

-147 TYGVDQIYR
+147 TYSVDQIYR

-166 DDEGKADCNGCSG
+166 EEEKGNDGRKSETAGEG
-179 SEAGKECDNLKPLAT
+179 SEPTSTSSAKSKQ
-194 TKPKPD
+194 D
-200 DFKTS
+200 DFKTR
-205 VENIAYSY
+205 VEDIAYSY

-218 GDNISVCFYDMT
+218 GDGISVCFYDMT

-309 LLSKTNI
+309 LLSKANI
-316 DELTKDGYQ
+316 EELTKDGYQ
-325 YILGARPK
+325 YIIGARPK
-333 SETEK
+333 SESDK
-338 IKEQILAL
+338 VKEQILSL
-346 DMKHGDVVE
+346 DMKYGDIVE
-355 IKKDGDVR
+355 IEKDGGVR
-363 LVLSCTEKR
+363 IVLSCTERR

-412 EGEVTIGINMEKYE
+412 EGEVTISINMEKYE

-436 YVTNTML
+436 YVTNTTL
-443 TKDEVIANYSNLWF
+443 EKDEVIANYSNLWF

-474 YHRLRNRIEG
+474 FHRLRNRIEG

-501 ILKAAKSELTIYRV
+501 ILKAAKSEITIYRA

-531 SKQTRR
+531 SKQTKR

-552 VVPSWGR
+552 VVPGWQQDT

>member
-1 MGVPCYLCTMFV
+1 MFV

-48 DTAAIE
+48 DTAAME
-54 NLMQA
+54 RLMQA

-64 QEIAGPALPHIYE
+64 QEMAGPSLPHIYG
-77 EEDVID
+77 EEDLID
-83 GFVSNLNNAQ
+83 DFVGSLSNTQ
-93 VQVAGPELVF
+93 IQVAGPELVF

-112 GAIRNSMFRNIV
+112 GAIKNMMFRNIV

-147 TYGVDQIYR
+147 TYSVDQVYR

-166 DDEGKADCNGCSG
+166 DKKEKEEASG
-179 SEAGKECDNLKPLAT
+179 ESEDGKECDAPNPQTAA
-194 TKPKPD
+194 KPKSD
-200 DFKTS
+200 DFKTR

-218 GDNISVCFYDMT
+218 SDNISVCFYDMT

-309 LLSKTNI
+309 LLSKANI
-316 DELTKDGYQ
+316 DELTNDGYQ

-346 DMKHGDVVE
+346 GMKHGDVVE

-385 RLQKKMA
+385 RLQKRMA

-412 EGEVTIGINMEKYE
+412 EGEVTISINMEKYE

-436 YVTNTML
+436 YVTNTKL
-443 TKDEVIANYSNLWF
+443 TKEEVIDNYSNLWF

-501 ILKAAKSELTIYRV
+501 ILKAAKSEITIYRA
-515 QELVKNMYAI
+515 QELVKSMYAI
-525 TYTLPK
+525 TYILPK
-531 SKQTRR
+531 SKQTKR
-537 VYLGMDEEQSELCRL
+537 VFLGMDEEQSELCRL
-552 VVPSWGR
+552 VVPGWGS

>member
-1 MGVPCYLCTMFV
+1 MFI
-13 RKKPNKSGTVS
+13 RKKLNKSGTVS
-24 VQVVQKTKTRKQ
+24 VFVLSTTKSRKQ
-36 RVVKSFGSARPD
+36 RLVKSFGSAHPN
-48 DTAAIE
+48 DTAAME
-54 NLMQA
+54 KLMQQ
-59 ASSFL
+59 ASSFI
-64 QEIAGPALPHIYE
+64 QEMEGPSLPHIYE

-83 GFVSNLNNAQ
+83 GFVSSLNNAQ

-112 GAIRNSMFRNIV
+112 GAIRNRMFRNIV
-124 ICRLFNPGSKLKS
+124 ICRLFNPGSKLKT

-147 TYGVDQIYR
+147 TYSVDQIYR

-166 DDEGKADCNGCSG
+166 EEEKGNDGRKSETAGEG
-179 SEAGKECDNLKPLAT
+179 SEPTSTSSAKSKQ
-194 TKPKPD
+194 D
-200 DFKTS
+200 DFKTR
-205 VENIAYSY
+205 VEDIAYSY
-213 TKKMV
+213 TKNMA
-218 GDNISVCFYDMT
+218 GDGISVCFYDMT

-309 LLSKTNI
+309 LLSKANI
-316 DELTKDGYQ
+316 EELTKDGYQ
-325 YILGARPK
+325 YIIGARPK
-333 SETEK
+333 SESDK
-338 IKEQILAL
+338 VKEQILSL
-346 DMKHGDVVE
+346 DMKYGDVVE
-355 IKKDGDVR
+355 IEKDGGVR
-363 LVLSCTEKR
+363 IVLSCTERR

-412 EGEVTIGINMEKYE
+412 EGEVTISINMEKYE

-436 YVTNTML
+436 YVTNTTL
-443 TKDEVIANYSNLWF
+443 EKGEVIANYSNLWF

-474 YHRLRNRIEG
+474 FHRLRNRIEG

-501 ILKAAKSELTIYRV
+501 ILKAAKSEITIYRA
-515 QELVKNMYAI
+515 QELVKNMYVI
-525 TYTLPK
+525 TYTLAK
-531 SKQTRR
+531 SKQTKR
-537 VYLGMDEEQSELCRL
+537 VYLGMDEEQSELCQL
-552 VVPSWGR
+552 VVPDWRKGT

>member
-1 MGVPCYLCTMFV
+1 MFI
-13 RKKPNKSGTVS
+13 RKKLNKSGTVS
-24 VQVVQKTKTRKQ
+24 VFVLSTTKSRKQ
-36 RVVKSFGSARPD
+36 RLVKSFGSAHPN
-48 DTAAIE
+48 DTAAME
-54 NLMQA
+54 KLMLQ
-59 ASSFL
+59 ASSFI
-64 QEIAGPALPHIYE
+64 QEMEGPSLPHIYE

-83 GFVSNLNNAQ
+83 GFVSSLNNAQ

-112 GAIRNSMFRNIV
+112 GAIRNRMFRNIV
-124 ICRLFNPGSKLKS
+124 ICRLFNPGSKLKT

-147 TYGVDQIYR
+147 TYSVDQIYR

-166 DDEGKADCNGCSG
+166 AEEKSNDDRKPETAEGEGESTSTSPA
-179 SEAGKECDNLKPLAT
+179 
-194 TKPKPD
+194 KPKSA
-200 DFKTS
+200 DFKTR
-205 VENIAYSY
+205 VEDIAYSY

-218 GDNISVCFYDMT
+218 GDGISVCFYDMT

-309 LLSKTNI
+309 LLSKANI
-316 DELTKDGYQ
+316 EELTKDGYQ
-325 YILGARPK
+325 YIIGARPK
-333 SETEK
+333 SESDK
-338 IKEQILAL
+338 VKEQILSL
-346 DMKHGDVVE
+346 DMKYGDVME
-355 IKKDGDVR
+355 IEKDGGVR
-363 LVLSCTEKR
+363 IVLSCTERR

-412 EGEVTIGINMEKYE
+412 EGEVTISINMDKYE

-436 YVTNTML
+436 YVTNTTL
-443 TKDEVIANYSNLWF
+443 EKDEVIANYSNLWF

-474 YHRLRNRIEG
+474 FHRLRNRIEG

-501 ILKAAKSELTIYRV
+501 ILKAAKSEITIYRA

-531 SKQTRR
+531 SKQTKR

-552 VVPSWGR
+552 VVPGWQQDT